1 MYAKRESKRLRQFRY
16 VKRFTGASPPFTG
29 LFGLLSYHSFPPTLI
44 FLILHPMEKS
54 KRPPKGPGLSSLLK
68 PYRGLIT
75 LLAFLA
81 LLGNGLNLVIPKII
95 AAAIDAFVDSKLDRQ
110 HILVEFLG
118 VASAVFV
125 LGYLQSIVQTYAS
138 EKVARDLRARLAEKI
153 SRQSFEFLQKTNP
166 STLLT
171 NLTADVDSIKMFI
184 SQAIVSIASSLVIII
199 GASALLLSINWKL
212 GLIVMAIIPII
223 GITFFVVLRKVRALF
238 LKAREVIDWLN
249 KVINESIL
257 GAAIIRVINSQQL
270 EYNKFLDANK
280 KALGLGLNILRLFA
294 SLIPVIIFTANMA
307 TLAILAMGGHFVIT
321 GAMSL
326 GNLTA
331 FNNYL
336 AMLIFPILVIGF
348 MSNVIAQA
356 SASYAR
362 ISGVLNAPDPVETG
376 TLTNTLEG
384 EIAVK
389 EVSMIYK
396 DKTVLKD
403 ISFTVPAGSR
413 TAIIGPTAAGKTQL
427 LNLLTALTRPNTGS
441 IEYDGHPIADY
452 KKDAFHKQVG
462 FVFQD
467 SIMFN
472 MSIRENIAFNE
483 TVTEEDLQKAIAT
496 AELHDFIDSLPDK
509 LETVVSERGT
519 SLSGGQKQRIMLARA
534 LAINPRVLLLDD
546 FTARV
551 DTSTEQKILEN
562 VRRNYPGITLLSVTQ
577 KIASIEDYQQIILL
591 MEGEI
596 IASGTHQELMQTC
609 PEYVQIYQSQRS
621 TSHYEQHELQS

>member
-1 MYAKRESKRLRQFRY
+1 
-16 VKRFTGASPPFTG
+16 
-29 LFGLLSYHSFPPTLI
+29 
-44 FLILHPMEKS
+44 MEKS

-68 PYRGLIT
+68 PYRGIIAL
-75 LLAFLA
+75 LA
-81 LLGNGLNLVIPKII
+81 LLALLSNGLSLALPKII
-95 AAAIDAFVDSKLDRQ
+95 GAAIDGFDKRQLDMH
-110 HILVEFLG
+110 HIVVKFLMVTIG
-118 VASAVFV
+118 VFV
-125 LGYLQSIVQTYAS
+125 FAYLQSIVQTFAS
-138 EKVARDLRARLAEKI
+138 ERVARDLRTRLSEKI
-153 SRQSFEFLQKTNP
+153 SRQSYEFLQTTSP
-166 STLLT
+166 SKLLT
-171 NLTADVDSIKMFI
+171 NLTADVDSIKMYI
-184 SQAIVSIASSLVIII
+184 SQAIVSIASSLVTII
-199 GASALLLSINWKL
+199 GVSILVMTINWKL
-212 GLIVMAIIPII
+212 GLIVIATIPII
-223 GITFFVVLRKVRALF
+223 GITFFIVLRKVRALF
-238 LKAREVIDWLN
+238 LKAREVIDRLN

-270 EYNKFLDANK
+270 EYNKFLDANS
-280 KALGLGLNILRLFA
+280 KAMGIGLSILRLFA

-307 TLAILAMGGHFVIT
+307 TLSILALGGHFVIK
-321 GAMSL
+321 GSMSP
-326 GNLTA
+326 GDFSA

-336 AMLIFPILVIGF
+336 AMLIFPILIIGF

-376 TLTNTLEG
+376 TLKTVLKG
-384 EIAVK
+384 EINVK
-389 EVSMIYK
+389 DITVTYNG
-396 DKTVLKD
+396 KTVLKD
-403 ISFTVPAGSR
+403 ISFTVDAGSR

-427 LNLLTALTRPNTGS
+427 LHLLTALTRPNTGA
-441 IEYDGHPIADY
+441 IEYDGHPIAEY
-452 KKDAFHKQVG
+452 EKETLHKQIG

-467 SIMFN
+467 SIIFN

-483 TVTEEDLQKAIAT
+483 MVKEEDMQKAIDT
-496 AELHDFIDSLPDK
+496 AELHDFIDALPEK

-551 DTSTEQKILEN
+551 DASTEQKILEN

-577 KIASIEDYQQIILL
+577 KIASIEDYHQIILL
-591 MEGEI
+591 MEGEL
-596 IASGTHQELMQTC
+596 IASGKHQELMDTC